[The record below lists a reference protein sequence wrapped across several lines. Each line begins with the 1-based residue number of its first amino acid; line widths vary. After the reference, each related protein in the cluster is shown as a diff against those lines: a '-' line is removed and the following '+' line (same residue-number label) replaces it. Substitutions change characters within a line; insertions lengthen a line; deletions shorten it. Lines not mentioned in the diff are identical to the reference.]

1 MHRVWWKGSDEFH
14 VEEKRYSSV
23 NHGDLFQPFTDR
35 VHWSR
40 IWEMA
45 VPLKNGR
52 VPEDICLRLAQR
64 LVEFRPRAKASRK
77 GAHLRKRKP
86 ESSQ

>member
-1 MHRVWWKGSDEFH
+1 MHRVWWKGSDELH
-14 VEEKRYSSV
+14 VEEERYSSV
-23 NHGDLFQPFTDR
+23 NPGDPFRPFTDR

-64 LVEFRPRAKASRK
+64 LVEFRRRAKASRK
-77 GAHLRKRKP
+77 GTRSREGKP
-86 ESSQ
+86 KGPQ